1 MNPRIFFQL
10 TILAIETPERESL
23 LEKEQALTDNIE
35 NLQGL
40 ISGEEAKFATW
51 KAENIRRKHNYVP
64 FLFNLLKVLAE
75 RELLVPLVERAKE
88 KQRQRQEKK

>member
-1 MNPRIFFQL
+1 MQTN
-10 TILAIETPERESL
+10 ERESI
-23 LEKEQALTDNIE
+23 EKQIQIVADQSE
-35 NLQGL
+35 NVLGL
-40 ISGEEAKFATW
+40 IAGEEAKFANW

-75 RELLVPLVERAKE
+75 KDLLVPLVERAKE